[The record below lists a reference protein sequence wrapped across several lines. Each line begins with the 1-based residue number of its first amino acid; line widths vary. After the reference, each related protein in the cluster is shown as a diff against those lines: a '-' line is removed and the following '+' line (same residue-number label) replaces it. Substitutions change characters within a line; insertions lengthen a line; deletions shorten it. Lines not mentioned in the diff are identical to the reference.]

1 MNQKLLHAK
10 TRWQSPKI
18 DEESLAQLMEHL
30 NLHRTVARML
40 IRRGI
45 KDVTAAQKFLSPQ
58 LEDLIDPFQLDGMDS
73 AVKRI
78 RQALEKREKILIYGD
93 YDVDGISSTSLM
105 LLLLQKL
112 QADVDYYIPNRFLE
126 GYGLHVDALRWA
138 KEQNVQLVI
147 TVDTGIRAIQEAAY
161 AKELGLDLIITD
173 HHEPASSIPD
183 AIVINPKKPTCPYPF
198 KQLAGVGVAFK
209 LATALIGK
217 PPIDLL
223 DLVALGTIADLV
235 PLTGENR
242 ILATYGLKQMNQ
254 NMSVGLSAL
263 AKVAGIEQEINES
276 HIGFALGP
284 RLNAAGRIDSANIA
298 VELLI
303 TDDVVEANRMA
314 AQCNE
319 FNRLRQQ
326 LVEEITEE
334 AIRRVEKDP
343 SRYQRAIV
351 VADPTW
357 NIGVVGIVASRLVEQ
372 FYRPVVVL
380 GIDEEKG
387 IAKGSARSIKGFD
400 LYRALTHCEESLLKF
415 GGHQMAAGLTL
426 AVDQIDRLQQQLSQ
440 LAAQWLREEDWVPSI
455 TTDDK
460 LSLADAN
467 IELISQLQ
475 QLAPFGV
482 GNPVPQFV
490 IEANIQRKSLIGVH
504 KDTLKLELTEDHY
517 QLDAVGFRMGTLEK
531 EIALFS
537 RGHLLGEL
545 TINEWNGKQSPQLI
559 IRDIQIPH
567 LQVFDWRS
575 NHQAKWERLKELD
588 IDKCLF
594 ISSKNDRSKNVFVW
608 SDLRDGL
615 ELDKLG
621 KDKPYLVFMDP
632 PPTLEHFK
640 QVLKGMQYVERF
652 YFVYGDTDF
661 DSLLIKVPSRDQFKR
676 FYQTIYGKK
685 PFLLS
690 RYLPSLQRKTGLS
703 KRMLTFMIQVFQE
716 LGFVQIEQGELML
729 RPNPPKR
736 ALNESSV
743 YQKQLA
749 KEQVLQ
755 RLIYSSYQELCD
767 YIFQQRGGLRDGLQT
782 EDSRNSGLPRI
793 RSSI

>member
-1 MNQKLLHAK
+1 
-10 TRWQSPKI
+10 
-18 DEESLAQLMEHL
+18 
-30 NLHRTVARML
+30 ML
-40 IRRGI
+40 ICRGL

-58 LEDLIDPFQLDGMDS
+58 LEDLMDPFQLDGMEA

-93 YDVDGISSTSLM
+93 YDVDGVSSTSLM
-105 LLLLQKL
+105 LLLLRKL
-112 QADVDYYIPNRFLE
+112 QADVDYYIPNRFRE

-147 TVDTGIRAIQEAAY
+147 TVDTGIRAIQEAVY

-209 LATALIGK
+209 LATALIGE
-217 PPIDLL
+217 PPIELL

-254 NMSVGLSAL
+254 KMSVGLSAL
-263 AKVAGIEQEINES
+263 AKVAGIEQEITES

-284 RLNAAGRIDSANIA
+284 RLNAVGRIDSANIA
-298 VELLI
+298 VELLV
-303 TDDVVEANRMA
+303 TDDVAKANQMA

-319 FNRLRQQ
+319 FNQLRQQ

-334 AIRRVEKDP
+334 AIHRVEKDP
-343 SRYQRAIV
+343 KRYQRAIV

-380 GIDEEKG
+380 GIDEDKG
-387 IAKGSARSIKGFD
+387 IAKGSARSIEGFD
-400 LYRALTHCEESLLKF
+400 LYRALAHCEESLLKF
-415 GGHQMAAGLTL
+415 GGHQMAAGLTI

-440 LAAQWLREEDWVPSI
+440 LAAQWLREEDWIPSV

-467 IELISQLQ
+467 IELITQLQ

-517 QLDAVGFRMGTLEK
+517 QLDAVGFRMGALEK

-537 RGHLLGEL
+537 RGQLLGEL
-545 TINEWNGKQSPQLI
+545 TINDWNGKQRPQLI
-559 IRDIQIPH
+559 LRDIQIPH

-594 ISSKNDRSKNVFVW
+594 ISSKTEHDRAKNVFVW
-608 SDLRDGL
+608 NDLRDGL
-615 ELDKLG
+615 ELGKLG
-621 KDKPYLVFMDP
+621 QDKPYLVFMDP

-640 QVLKGMQYVERF
+640 QVLKGLQHVERF
-652 YFVYGDTDF
+652 YFVYGDADF
-661 DSLLIKVPSRDQFKR
+661 DSLLVKVPSRDQFKQ

-685 PFLLS
+685 PFSLS

-716 LGFVQIEQGELML
+716 LGFVQIERGELML
-729 RPNPPKR
+729 RSNPPKR

-782 EDSRNSGLPRI
+782 ENSRNSRLSRI